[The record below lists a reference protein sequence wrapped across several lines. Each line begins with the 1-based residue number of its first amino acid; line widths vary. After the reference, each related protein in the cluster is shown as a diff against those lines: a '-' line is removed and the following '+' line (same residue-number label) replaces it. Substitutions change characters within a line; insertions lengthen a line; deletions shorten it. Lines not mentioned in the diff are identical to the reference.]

1 MTRREEEDGDCPGI
15 VDFSG
20 NGGKHALCK
29 TRPQP
34 AKLQWKIFVGI
45 LRSGIFIVFYYMSY
59 LRAAAPAADPGKK
72 KEVRSAA
79 HIRMHVQHAERWC
92 TQHWLPAEFG

>member
-1 MTRREEEDGDCPGI
+1 MDWMLL
-15 VDFSG
+15 VSW
-20 NGGKHALCK
+20 K
-29 TRPQP
+29 
-34 AKLQWKIFVGI
+34 AKELIDLFI
-45 LRSGIFIVFYYMSY
+45 LHHISMYIY

>member
-1 MTRREEEDGDCPGI
+1 MLLWALPHGALDSAVSLLEHAEALIFQETNKSMMPCYIHMLHIYIHIYIYIYIFKGCRPCRRP
-15 VDFSG
+15 
-20 NGGKHALCK
+20 
-29 TRPQP
+29 R
-34 AKLQWKIFVGI
+34 
-45 LRSGIFIVFYYMSY
+45 
-59 LRAAAPAADPGKK
+59 KK